1 MRLSE
6 ISKSR
11 KVVNDGLHVRD
22 ATAGDVTESEKFDH
36 GRPRRRASK
45 VLMNSLGQRVAYLE
59 EGTSEKTAKARYQR
73 PRIQYWRDDE
83 WEQDRAAQKRRKLS
97 KAGTNIREFPEL
109 PENIRN
115 EVMVIPLSR
124 QMLGEASST
133 GYASAPRAKREPMG
147 MSEKQK
153 LGALSLNALLLEL
166 FPAGFGVK
174 R

>member
-6 ISKSR
+6 ISKGR

-22 ATAGDVTESEKFDH
+22 ATADDVTESEKFDY

-109 PENIRN
+109 TENVRDQ
-115 EVMVIPLSR
+115 VMVVPLNR
-124 QMLGEASST
+124 QMLGESSSV
-133 GYASAPRAKREPMG
+133 GYATLPRTKQEVRG
-147 MSEKQK
+147 LSDKQK
-153 LGALSLNALLLEL
+153 LAALTLNSLLLEL
-166 FPAGFGVK
+166 FPMGFGAK